1 MATLLVT
8 LSATACGSDAATP
21 DPTET
26 DAGGVPVLGT
36 DAPAETS
43 APATTD
49 AEGGG
54 GTGGGGGGGGGSGGG
69 SGGGGAW
76 PSPEDCIAYDP
87 NTVTVNYAAGVW
99 SVRAG
104 TTELVRVFGGPD
116 DPSGEHA
123 LNVAKRYTKVCFIGR
138 GNWRDD
144 ATAYVFEYWRD
155 PSGINTPLPDPD
167 DVCSSYDPTNLVH
180 DSMGADGWRVRDDD
194 HVLHVFDTEQ
204 DAINGTLVLSKY
216 DRICFVDSTA
226 PPNDD
231 PADISYA

>member
-1 MATLLVT
+1 MAALLVT
-8 LSATACGSDAATP
+8 LGATACGSRAATP

-26 DAGGVPVLGT
+26 DASGAPVLGT
-36 DAPAETS
+36 DAPAGTA
-43 APATTD
+43 APPTTD
-49 AEGGG
+49 TGGGG
-54 GTGGGGGGGGGSGGG
+54 GTGDGGGG
-69 SGGGGAW
+69 GGGGAW

-138 GNWRDD
+138 GNSRENS
-144 ATAYVFEYWRD
+144 TEYVFEYWRD
-155 PSGINTPLPDPD
+155 PSGIDTPLPDPE

-180 DSMGADGWRVRDDD
+180 DSMDSHGWRVRDDD

-204 DAINGTLVLSKY
+204 DAINGKLVLSKY